1 MKKNTIYMIILS
13 ILIIVG
19 CSKKILIKSKKEC
32 FEYEKSLNKL
42 ETKRKDFY
50 IRAVG
55 FFLIRGIIIE
65 KDNELDQRIKVL
77 NLKISS
83 EC

>member
-1 MKKNTIYMIILS
+1 MKNNTIYIKILL

-19 CSKKILIKSKKEC
+19 CSEKNLIKSKKEC
-32 FEYEKSLNKL
+32 FEYEKELNKL
-42 ETKRKDFY
+42 EIKKKNFY
-50 IRAVG
+50 LRAVG

>member
-1 MKKNTIYMIILS
+1 MRIYIIIFS

-19 CSKKILIKSKKEC
+19 CREKNLIKSKKEC
-32 FEYEKSLNKL
+32 IEYEKELNKL
-42 ETKRKDFY
+42 EIKKKDFY

-55 FFLIRGIIIE
+55 FFLIRGMIIK
-65 KDNELDQRIKVL
+65 KDNELDQRIKVF